1 MKIKVLQG
9 PLAGREVALTDGQA
23 IIGRAPEAEV
33 ALPNDLRASRR
44 HALLTVSGNQVWI
57 ADTQSTNGTFLGE
70 TRIFEPVLWPVGEVV
85 RVGDSVLLLEEDQ
98 ARPVSASP
106 LPSPLSASPPPAPA
120 PRRPAQATTAGE
132 EEAQIQVVLP
142 VQSAFTP
149 PPGGAAT
156 TEMEQE
162 LRRRLLLLQQFSHTL
177 GSLYDLPE
185 LLHTVLDQVFETIPA
200 ERGVILLLNEA
211 TGELEAEAVKLKE
224 AKEPGETPAEIQ
236 LSHSIIDRVVQ
247 EREALLL
254 LDAQSDVEFGRRASV
269 RALGLRSAL
278 CVPLLHREQLLGVI
292 HLDTSNLRQVFQ
304 RDHLELL
311 TAIANL
317 TALRL
322 HEARVMREI
331 ERANRQRNNM
341 RRYFSPQ
348 FVERLMA
355 QEAEVAVSGGDRL
368 EVAVLES
375 DIRGFT
381 AMSEAMDP
389 QEIVEMLN
397 DYLSEM
403 TKIIFKHDG
412 MIDKYIGDAILA
424 VFGSPFQD
432 PQRAAKAVA
441 AAVDMQNALGL
452 WNERRAARGKKPVSM
467 GIGINDGPV
476 VQGNIGSPQRMEYT
490 VIGDTV
496 NTAARLC
503 DRAAPGEILVSGPIY
518 EGANDFFDFEVL
530 EPMEFQG
537 KAEPIPVYR
546 VLGYKETEAVAAQ
559 RGEWMRYL
567 RAVGESD
574 PGRVREGNEDQMH
587 LDERNGIFIVADGLG
602 GRRGGEIGSRM
613 AVATLYGSLLQS
625 LGTAEEERMELAQI
639 LEKAMQQAN
648 AEVLAAARTRPELE
662 GLGATGSV
670 VVVRDHCAFIS
681 SIGDSRV
688 YLLREGGIEQL
699 TEDDTVT
706 WQLLK
711 RGLITRD
718 QARRHQMRSL
728 LTNCLGRAP
737 NWQPRVHEHPLQ
749 RGDYLLL
756 CTDGLWEPV
765 SDQEIA
771 NIVQAAETPSSACR
785 RLIERAN
792 ERGGK
797 DNVTVILISVEK

>member
-1 MKIKVLQG
+1 V
-9 PLAGREVALTDGQA
+9 
-23 IIGRAPEAEV
+23 
-33 ALPNDLRASRR
+33 
-44 HALLTVSGNQVWI
+44 
-57 ADTQSTNGTFLGE
+57 
-70 TRIFEPVLWPVGEVV
+70 
-85 RVGDSVLLLEEDQ
+85 
-98 ARPVSASP
+98 
-106 LPSPLSASPPPAPA
+106 
-120 PRRPAQATTAGE
+120 
-132 EEAQIQVVLP
+132 
-142 VQSAFTP
+142 
-149 PPGGAAT
+149 
-156 TEMEQE
+156 EQE
-162 LRRRLLLLQQFSHTL
+162 LRRRLILLQQLSDTL
-177 GSLYDLPE
+177 GSIYDLPE
-185 LLHTVLDQVFETIPA
+185 LLRTVLERVFEIIPA

-211 TGELEAEAVKLKE
+211 TSELESEAVKLKD
-224 AKEPGETPAEIQ
+224 AKDPEETPAEIQ

-247 EREALLL
+247 EHEALLL
-254 LDAQSDVEFGRRASV
+254 MDAQSDVEFGRQASV
-269 RALGLRSAL
+269 VALGIRSAM
-278 CVPLLHREQLLGVI
+278 CVPLLYREQLLGVI
-292 HLDTSNLRQVFQ
+292 HLDTANLRHVFQ

-317 TALRL
+317 TAMRI
-322 HEARVMREI
+322 HDARVMREI

-348 FVERLMA
+348 FVDKLMA
-355 QEAEVAVSGGDRL
+355 QEAEVEVTVGDRL

-381 AMSEAMDP
+381 AMSESMEP

-424 VFGSPFQD
+424 VFGSPFRD

-441 AAVDMQNALGL
+441 AAVDMQNALET
-452 WNERRAARGKKPVSM
+452 WNERRAVRGKKPVYM
-467 GIGINDGPV
+467 GIGINGGPV
-476 VQGNIGSPQRMEYT
+476 VHGNIGSPQRMEFT

-503 DRAAPGEILVSGPIY
+503 DRAAPGEILVSSPIY

-530 EPMEFQG
+530 DPMEFKG
-537 KAEPIPVYR
+537 KAEPLPVYR
-546 VLGYKETEAVAAQ
+546 VLGYQETEAVAAQ
-559 RGEWMRYL
+559 MGEWMRYM

-574 PGRVREGNEDQMH
+574 LGRVREENEDKMH

-602 GRRGGEIGSRM
+602 GRRGGETGSRM
-613 AVATLYGSLLQS
+613 AVETIYGHLLQY
-625 LGTAEEERMELAQI
+625 LGTEEEDKIDLAKI
-639 LEKAMQQAN
+639 LEKAMQRAN

-662 GLGATGSV
+662 GMGATGSV

-688 YLLREGGIEQL
+688 YLLREEGIEQL

-718 QARRHQMRSL
+718 QARRHQMRSM
-728 LTNCLGRAP
+728 LTNCLGKAP
-737 NWQPRVHEHPLQ
+737 NLQPRIHENPLQ

-756 CTDGLWEPV
+756 CSDGLWEPV

-771 NIVQAAETPSSACR
+771 NIVHAAETPSSACR

-792 ERGGK
+792 DRGGK
-797 DNVTVILISVEK
+797 DNVTVILISIEK